1 MIHEIHQWLAVRVF
15 DLQTAENKI
24 SHQLL
29 GVDGR
34 LDMLILFGSNNTVE
48 RAGARDP
55 VMPKLKVCL
64 FESCIHFRET
74 VLGFSETQSLKA

>member
-1 MIHEIHQWLAVRVF
+1 MIHEIHQLLAVRVF

-34 LDMLILFGSNNTVE
+34 LDMLILFGNNNTVE

-64 FESCIHFRET
+64 F
-74 VLGFSETQSLKA
+74 V